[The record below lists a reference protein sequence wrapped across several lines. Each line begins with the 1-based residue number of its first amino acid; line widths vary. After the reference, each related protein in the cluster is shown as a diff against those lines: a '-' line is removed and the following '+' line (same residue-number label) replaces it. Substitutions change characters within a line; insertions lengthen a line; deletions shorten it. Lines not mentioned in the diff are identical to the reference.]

1 MMFKFNCMRLPAL
14 LVSLFILF
22 FVFGCSAEDSDTA
35 DNTGS
40 SEDGVTQI
48 TYWHNWEVGPGGEE
62 IKQSVAAF
70 NESHPDIEVTPVYV
84 AADGGDSV
92 SSKLVTA
99 VAGGNPP
106 DVMLASRYG
115 IAEYMDSLTLLN
127 DLAERDGITEDIY
140 YDWAWGESTFEG
152 NILGLPYDGTSR
164 ALYYNKDHFEEAGL
178 DPEDPPT
185 TIEELEEAAH
195 QLTKQEDGRFTQYG
209 MIPWLGEGWLYSW
222 GWSFGGEFVD
232 ETNQVTADNPKV
244 VEALEWMT
252 DFATDLGAQNVL
264 SFANSEGSDAQ
275 DPFISEQV
283 SMVVQGNWIM
293 EQIEE
298 YNPDLNYGVTYIPTP
313 TGDNF
318 TTFLGGR
325 ALIIPKGVEGEQLEA
340 AWEFVKWLSSTED
353 GQKFKE
359 IKGEYSVLP
368 EVNEELYGDIPN
380 HQPFLDVLPNGKHRP
395 VVLAGNM
402 MWDELAKAPDL
413 VLDGQGT
420 PQEILD
426 RINETINNAIEQ
438 EEARRE

>member
-1 MMFKFNCMRLPAL
+1 
-14 LVSLFILF
+14 
-22 FVFGCSAEDSDTA
+22 
-35 DNTGS
+35 
-40 SEDGVTQI
+40 
-48 TYWHNWEVGPGGEE
+48 
-62 IKQSVAAF
+62 
-70 NESHPDIEVTPVYV
+70 
-84 AADGGDSV
+84 
-92 SSKLVTA
+92 
-99 VAGGNPP
+99 
-106 DVMLASRYG
+106 
-115 IAEYMDSLTLLN
+115 MDSLTLLN
-127 DLAERDGITEDIY
+127 ALAERDEIDEGIY
-140 YDWAWGESTFEG
+140 YDWAWGESTYEG

-185 TIEELEEAAH
+185 TIAELKEAAH
-195 QLTKQEDGRFTQYG
+195 QLTKQENGRFTRYG
-209 MIPWLGEGWLYSW
+209 IIPWLGEGWLYSW

-232 ETNQVTADNPKV
+232 ASNQVSINNPKV

-252 DFATDLGAQNVL
+252 DFALELGAQNVL
-264 SFANSEGSDAQ
+264 SFANSEGSNAQ

-283 SMVVQGNWIM
+283 SMVVQGNWVM

-298 YNPDLNYGVTYIPTP
+298 YNPDLNYGVSYIPTP
-313 TGDNF
+313 TGDDF

-325 ALIIPKGVEGEQLEA
+325 ALIIPKGVEGDQLEG
-340 AWEFVKWLSSTED
+340 AWEFVKWLSSTEE
-353 GQKFKE
+353 GQRFKE
-359 IKGEYSVLP
+359 IKGEYSVIP

-380 HQPFLDVLPNGKHRP
+380 HQPFLDVLPNGRHRP

-420 PQEILD
+420 PQEVLD